1 MNTHLD
7 ERYRDHQGSQRARGA
22 ADKMV
27 EYGIARSRSRAF
39 NLTIEKG
46 LRNAVKGV
54 QRWENIYSKAGK
66 LEKQKLS

>member
-1 MNTHLD
+1 
-7 ERYRDHQGSQRARGA
+7 
-22 ADKMV
+22 MV

-46 LRNAVKGV
+46 LRSAVKGV